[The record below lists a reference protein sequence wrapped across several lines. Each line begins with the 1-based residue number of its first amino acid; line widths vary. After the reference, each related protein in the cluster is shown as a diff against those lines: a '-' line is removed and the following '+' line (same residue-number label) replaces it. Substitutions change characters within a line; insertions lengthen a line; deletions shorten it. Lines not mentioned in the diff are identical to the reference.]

1 MQPALR
7 SPIPDA
13 SLAVFPVNGE
23 NSHQGL
29 AGRNPAPNQVREV
42 CKFTVL
48 LGMRGQAELNRA
60 GSRCTGKERDT
71 ESGNDYFSARYYAS
85 SMGRFMS
92 PDFSDDDDGPV
103 SIPFYNPSNPQSM
116 NLYSYVRNSP
126 TTHADSDGHDVNV
139 CDNNGQCHQ
148 MTNDQYAAAQKA
160 GNGGLNVP
168 TLNTVGMNGDGSG
181 QFNSTAITDSSGK
194 TVGTATYVSDGPT
207 DFYANRNGLNVL
219 ANASATVGSVKGV
232 AAFYGASAAGA
243 LAVYGAGLTAGAE
256 ATTLGDLS
264 SGLTEAGGPVIPVT
278 GTVPRSSQFYRD
290 ERAGMRPGS
299 PSSMFRQPSSGA
311 ACLRQWPPSGVVCG
325 AGERRTC
332 FACDLGDTPPQIGC
346 CAVTGGYRRG
356 TCLESCS

>member
-1 MQPALR
+1 MPQLREKLRLGFERKNPALNPGHTVCN
-7 SPIPDA
+7 STTALGVSWSVA
-13 SLAVFPVNGE
+13 SGTRQSDL
-23 NSHQGL
+23 
-29 AGRNPAPNQVREV
+29 
-42 CKFTVL
+42 
-48 LGMRGQAELNRA
+48 
-60 GSRCTGKERDT
+60 
-71 ESGNDYFSARYYAS
+71 
-85 SMGRFMS
+85 MGRFMS
-92 PDFSDDDDGPV
+92 PDFSDDDEGPV
-103 SIPFYNPSNPQSM
+103 SIPYYNPSNPQSM

-168 TLNTVGMNGDGSG
+168 TLDQVGMNGNGSG

-264 SGLTEAGGPVIPVT
+264 SGLTEHGAERLAERGITPQAARDAIEAAKKAGDVVT
-278 GTVPRSSQFYRD
+278 KMGRYGTPQSVYTANGIRVVV
-290 ERAGMRPGS
+290 EEAG
-299 PSSMFRQPSSGA
+299 A
-311 ACLRQWPPSGVVCG
+311 N
-325 AGERRTC
+325 AGKIITA
-332 FACDLGDTPPQIGC
+332 FFK
-346 CAVTGGYRRG
+346 
-356 TCLESCS
+356 

>member
-1 MQPALR
+1 
-7 SPIPDA
+7 
-13 SLAVFPVNGE
+13 
-23 NSHQGL
+23 
-29 AGRNPAPNQVREV
+29 
-42 CKFTVL
+42 
-48 LGMRGQAELNRA
+48 
-60 GSRCTGKERDT
+60 
-71 ESGNDYFSARYYAS
+71 
-85 SMGRFMS
+85 MS
-92 PDFSDDDDGPV
+92 PDFSDDDEGPV
-103 SIPFYNPSNPQSM
+103 SIPYYNPSNPQSM

-168 TLNTVGMNGDGSG
+168 TLDQVGMNGNGSG

-264 SGLTEAGGPVIPVT
+264 SGLTEHGAERLAERGITPQAARDAIEAAKKAGDVVT
-278 GTVPRSSQFYRD
+278 KMGRYGTPQSVYTANGIRVVV
-290 ERAGMRPGS
+290 EEAG
-299 PSSMFRQPSSGA
+299 A
-311 ACLRQWPPSGVVCG
+311 N
-325 AGERRTC
+325 AGKIITA
-332 FACDLGDTPPQIGC
+332 FFK
-346 CAVTGGYRRG
+346 
-356 TCLESCS
+356 